1 MYIFYNNTILLI
13 MSPFALFVGYVSGRM
28 FKKKKNQ
35 ILFNNPNIELN
46 IGVTII
52 PELKPY
58 IPILKDTIF
67 SNKTNAEDIVMSTS
81 DMVIYFKSNLS
92 TLMSKNLTL
101 FNNLPQEKTIE
112 LLGEVARS
120 LSIII
125 KIPKYVQN
133 KHFPEEVLINKD
145 FLKDNFKKAQV
156 IEFYKSNL
164 NLNEVPFIVP
174 E

>member
-1 MYIFYNNTILLI
+1 
-13 MSPFALFVGYVSGRM
+13 M
-28 FKKKKNQ
+28 FKKKKNL

-67 SNKTNAEDIVMSTS
+67 SNKTNAEDIVMSST
-81 DMVIYFKSNLS
+81 DMVNYFRSNLP
-92 TLMSKNLTL
+92 TLMSKNLSL
-101 FNNLPQEKTIE
+101 FNNLPQEKSIE

-120 LSIII
+120 LSIVI
-125 KIPKYVQN
+125 KIPKYIQN

-164 NLNEVPFIVP
+164 KQASNMKITDDLRYYKYILEILECDFS
-174 E
+174 EY

>member
-1 MYIFYNNTILLI
+1 MVLLLI
-13 MSPFALFVGYVSGRM
+13 
-28 FKKKKNQ
+28 N
-35 ILFNNPNIELN
+35 
-46 IGVTII
+46 
-52 PELKPY
+52 
-58 IPILKDTIF
+58 
-67 SNKTNAEDIVMSTS
+67 
-81 DMVIYFKSNLS
+81 MVIYFKSNLS

-133 KHFPEEVLINKD
+133 KHFPEEVLVNKD

-164 NLNEVPFIVP
+164 KQASDMKITDDLRYYKYILEILECDFS
-174 E
+174 EY